1 VSAEPI
7 GLEGAARARWIE
19 LAGAPV
25 HIGDRVELGSDVR
38 VLAGDDDGRE
48 SAPIWI
54 GDGAWIG
61 HGVTIRAG
69 VRIGKRADVGEGS
82 VVCDDVPADA
92 VVAGNPARPLLT
104 VVTR

>member
-1 VSAEPI
+1 VSAEPV
-7 GLEGAARARWIE
+7 GLEGASRTDWIE
-19 LAGAPV
+19 LDGAPV
-25 HIGDRVELGSDVR
+25 HVGDRVELGSNVR
-38 VLAGDDDGRE
+38 VLASDDGRE
-48 SAPIWI
+48 PTPIWI

-104 VVTR
+104 VVKR